1 MTLLMLTKPF
11 SLYLPVVLL
20 FFFRDLLQRT
30 GVQRSQVGVVVVN
43 SSVFCPTPSLAA
55 QLMNHLKLNPS
66 TLHYNLGGMGCAGE
80 AI

>member
-1 MTLLMLTKPF
+1 VP
-11 SLYLPVVLL
+11 
-20 FFFRDLLQRT
+20 FRDLLQRT

-80 AI
+80 EA